1 MPSKRSTDRD
11 PSRRARDPAG
21 RPGRGRGGAVSPAAG
36 QRLTAGPEFP
46 RHQERALALLRATE
60 RGALAV
66 EVAVPEGSR
75 RIDALLELGRPN
87 RIWGPLLPALSRR
100 RILFEH
106 FSGPPSI
113 EALTTVH
120 AKLALV
126 LEAWA
131 RSRRVAARRGLASIR
146 PPLGLVLSVG
156 RPAGALQVL
165 GYVPRGP
172 SGVHVASLGAF
183 EAVLVDVRGL
193 PPEPGTALLRA
204 FDHRPAV
211 ASRNL
216 ARLLVDPALDWR
228 TRRAI
233 GDAVMA
239 KPKLWDPLEQQ
250 VTVDLLLQRGRVE
263 GLRAALRVV
272 LSHRVPERAASLEAA
287 VAACDDAALLERA
300 IALVTG
306 ATEDDPPSASALT
319 KLLRGRRRAGR
330 PARRPA
336 LKGASGADRRAKAG
350 AKPRPK
356 SSR

>member
-1 MPSKRSTDRD
+1 M
-11 PSRRARDPAG
+11 
-21 RPGRGRGGAVSPAAG
+21 
-36 QRLTAGPEFP
+36 TAGHEFP

-60 RGALAV
+60 RRALAV

-193 PPEPGTALLRA
+193 PLEPGTALLRA

-263 GLRAALRVV
+263 GRVEGLRAALRVV

-306 ATEDDPPSASALT
+306 ATEDDPPSTAALT

-330 PARRPA
+330 PPRRPA
-336 LKGASGADRRAKAG
+336 LKGAPDAAQRAKAG
-350 AKPRPK
+350 SKPRPK
-356 SSR
+356 PSH